1 MSERQGLRTA
11 VRRPRKEL
19 LRRRAV
25 EEAAASTNGPAHV
38 VGRPARSYL
47 PQLDGLR
54 AVAIALVVV
63 HHALTPTRF
72 GGFVGVDVFFV
83 LSGYLITGLLL
94 AEHDR
99 YGSIDLP
106 RFYLRR
112 AIRLYPALLVS
123 VGVLLVPGLVLV
135 RHERAF
141 LLDAA
146 VALTYLTPVAL
157 LVNQGVSIV
166 FRNTWSLGV
175 EEIFYL
181 VWPMVLLVLLR
192 VRRRRGVVV
201 AVGVALGVV
210 ILAAGATATADG
222 EEMTYLSRAGSLF
235 LGCAASAL
243 LHGRSLR
250 FSPVLGW
257 VGAACLGL
265 GVLVG
270 TLSSIEAAAVLLAT
284 TGSLALTVY
293 LSRPR
298 SGRLPVWLGVPP
310 LAYLG
315 RISYELYLWHY
326 PLFVLGSRATG
337 GTFRSEAWWC
347 VPGSLLLAA
356 ATQALIGPLSDRWKA
371 RVEAAR
377 PRRVPRPVQ
386 GA

>member
-19 LRRRAV
+19 PRGRPV
-25 EEAAASTNGPAHV
+25 PEDGPSTTSPAHV
-38 VGRPARSYL
+38 VGRSAGAYF

-54 AVAIALVVV
+54 AVAIALVVL

-72 GGFVGVDVFFV
+72 GGLVGVDVFFV

-94 AEHDR
+94 TEHDR
-99 YGSIDLP
+99 YGGVDLP

-112 AIRLYPALLVS
+112 AIRLYPALFIS
-123 VGVLLVPGLVLV
+123 VGVLLVPGLLLA
-135 RHERAF
+135 RHEQAF
-141 LLDAA
+141 LVDAA
-146 VALTYLTPVAL
+146 IALTYLTPVAL
-157 LVNQGVSIV
+157 LVNEGVSIV

-175 EEIFYL
+175 EELFYL

-192 VRRRRGVVV
+192 GRRRRGLVVV
-201 AVGVALGVV
+201 MGVALGVA
-210 ILAAGATATADG
+210 ILAAGAITTSAG
-222 EEMTYLSRAGSLF
+222 EEMTYLSRAGGLF
-235 LGCAASAL
+235 LGCAASAM

-250 FSPVLGW
+250 FPPVLGW
-257 VGAACLGL
+257 AGAACLAL

-270 TLSSIEAAAVLLAT
+270 TLSSLEAGAVLLAT

-293 LSRPR
+293 LARPR
-298 SGRLPVWLGVPP
+298 SGRLPGWLGVPP

-326 PLFVLGSRATG
+326 PLFVLGTRATG

-347 VPGSLLLAA
+347 VPASLVLALG
-356 ATQALIGPLSDRWKA
+356 THALIGPLSDRWKA
-371 RVEAAR
+371 RVESAR
-377 PRRVPRPVQ
+377 PRRVPRPAQ